1 MLRLYDTLLG
11 TNIQITPLNASRF
24 TMYVCGPTVYDVP
37 HIGHG
42 RSVLTFDI
50 LRRYLEHRGLEVFH
64 VSNITDVDDKI
75 ITRAKQENMDPIE
88 LARLYEAQWWKAMDS
103 LDVLRPHQAPKATE
117 WIPEIVDMIELL
129 SLGGYT
135 YSTRDGV
142 YLDVSRVADY
152 GRLAQQDLSNLQR
165 SDRNFAD
172 DKRQSLDF
180 ALWKFNSKD
189 ELFWDAPFGGGRP
202 GWHSECV
209 VMSTGIL
216 GHNFD
221 LHGGGLDLK
230 FPHHENERVQAE
242 LLGYGFS
249 RHWMHHGFVESGG
262 VKMSKSLGNF
272 TTLTEMLEHYDPR
285 SYRLLV
291 ARSHYRSPL
300 EVTKELAE
308 EATATLRRLDQFLD
322 RLSELTNDPSVL
334 TRNDVA
340 LTQEF
345 ETAMDDDLNTP
356 VALRAVF
363 EAVTKGNSAFD
374 NGEFELAK
382 SYAVQVSRAL
392 GILGLR
398 SSESKPE
405 IPDFVLEL
413 ARRRQLAKQ
422 DRDFASAD
430 SLRVQIQALGFNVED
445 SSNGYRVRP
454 A

>member
-11 TNIQITPLNASRF
+11 TNIQVTPLSAPKF

-50 LRRYLEHRGLEVFH
+50 LRRYLEYRGLEVFH

-75 ITRAKQENMDPIE
+75 ITRAKQENTDPID
-88 LARLYEAQWWKAMDS
+88 LARTYEEHWWKAMDR
-103 LDVLRPHQAPKATE
+103 LDVLRPHRAPRATE
-117 WIPEIVDMIELL
+117 WISEIVDMIELL
-129 SLGGYT
+129 SRGGYT
-135 YSTRDGV
+135 YTTQDGV

-152 GRLAQQDLSNLQR
+152 GLLAQQNLANLQR

-172 DKRQSLDF
+172 EKRQSLDF

-189 ELFWDAPFGGGRP
+189 ELLWETPFGNGRP

-216 GHNFD
+216 GHDFD

-230 FPHHENERVQAE
+230 FPHHENERAQAE

-249 RHWMHHGFVESGG
+249 RHWMHHGFVESLG

-272 TTLTEMLEHYDPR
+272 TTLTDMLEQFDPR
-285 SYRLLV
+285 AYRLLV

-308 EATATLRRLDQFLD
+308 EASTTLRRLDQFLD
-322 RLSELTNDPSVL
+322 RLSDLVQDSSVSASADVTLTK
-334 TRNDVA
+334 
-340 LTQEF
+340 EF
-345 ETAMDDDLNTP
+345 EVAMDDDLDTP
-356 VALRAVF
+356 VAMRAVF
-363 EAVTKGNSAFD
+363 DAVTKGNSAFD
-374 NGEFELAK
+374 CGDFGIAK
-382 SYAVQVSRAL
+382 GYALQVSMAL
-392 GILGLR
+392 ETLGLKAP
-398 SSESKPE
+398 ESRLE
-405 IPDFVLEL
+405 IPEFVLEL
-413 ARRRQLAKQ
+413 ARKRQLAKQ
-422 DRDFASAD
+422 DRDFTSAD
-430 SLRVQIQALGFNVED
+430 SLRDQIQALGFNVED
-445 SSNGYRVRP
+445 STNGYRVRP
-454 A
+454 T